1 MSSLSI
7 RINNLILYLIII
19 LILCLEILKTIE
31 GLSVKIRFTRQCCAY
46 SSHSDYKPYHIIGIS
61 GKND

>member
-31 GLSVKIRFTRQCCAY
+31 GLSVKNKTVLCLFV
-46 SSHSDYKPYHIIGIS
+46 PFGL
-61 GKND
+61 